1 MYNNTIVYSFN
12 ASHFNNLEL
21 ERKVNVMEESKGKKF
36 SNWMQDNLQ
45 AIIIITIALFILFFL
60 IYSYSKKS
68 NTEDAIVD
76 DKDQQEEVIDEI
88 PSDESRTENDTN
100 SSEIADSNST
110 ENGLI
115 NTTNSNLANN
125 QNVDTDATST
135 STTDSSS
142 ENVDRGKGP
151 YTTETTATNQSR
163 NEEGVTTVT
172 ASYGESLTHL
182 ARKATAQY
190 ISENNVQG
198 LTPAHKI
205 YIEDYLRRSVPS
217 KNITPGVSVSFSN
230 KSISN
235 AIDSAKSLN
244 DYQLQHLNGYAK
256 HVSNL

>member
-1 MYNNTIVYSFN
+1 
-12 ASHFNNLEL
+12 
-21 ERKVNVMEESKGKKF
+21 MEESKRKKF

-45 AIIIITIALFILFFL
+45 AIIIIAIALFILFFL

-88 PSDESRTENDTN
+88 PSDESGTENDTN

-110 ENGLI
+110 ENEST
-115 NTTNSNLANN
+115 NTTDTSVANN
-125 QNVDTDATST
+125 QNVDTDETST

-142 ENVDRGKGP
+142 ESVDRGKGP
-151 YTTETTATNQSR
+151 YTTETTTNQSR